1 MIKRNISQIGNA
13 LKKRLED
20 KIVSLEREASHQ
32 SSRQL
37 ATLNRLKIRVGDMR
51 TSNGVGVTRH

>member
-1 MIKRNISQIGNA
+1 MIKRDISQIGNA
-13 LKKRLED
+13 LKKRLDD
-20 KIVSLEREASHQ
+20 KIASLERDVSHQ